1 MVPYTDKYDK
11 VGKKRLRWIHTRVN
25 YLAEECGFMDKYTP
39 PSFKVHGLC
48 ICCVQKL
55 LQTHDKAQIDV
66 SPKTQG
72 LYIRCSGLAWLCRAR
87 DKLITTRRM
96 IWNPKWLM
104 NKEMYNGML
113 HNLVYGDCAKN
124 VIYQIEH
131 FNMNLVNQQPHMQT
145 AAKIAE
151 YVVYTNYKPHLL
163 KDDIFPVPPVGYEYL
178 DMKVAAR
185 IEDDDEDE
193 VDGENVDTNQIEKL
207 GYEVCN
213 WKPELNDIV
222 AHSNFVNNGPL
233 ENVQNKLNN
242 ERMLSLLSIDGSL
255 LNNIDKLIAV
265 ADPCD
270 LCMWRKEQNPSQVLV
285 CSGAEELCTF
295 KYEFFAEWPKYL
307 WSELNKTEMLL
318 DCDTLEKYAKFMD
331 IIFSVKY
338 IERAF
343 ELKTIIDHTL
353 LSLHPHMSYP
363 VTWYDALL
371 YRYYCSPWVTPKG
384 FHLEEGEVVDEAQQS
399 D

>member
-1 MVPYTDKYDK
+1 
-11 VGKKRLRWIHTRVN
+11 
-25 YLAEECGFMDKYTP
+25 
-39 PSFKVHGLC
+39 
-48 ICCVQKL
+48 
-55 LQTHDKAQIDV
+55 
-66 SPKTQG
+66 
-72 LYIRCSGLAWLCRAR
+72 
-87 DKLITTRRM
+87 
-96 IWNPKWLM
+96 M
-104 NKEMYNGML
+104 NKEMHNGML

-124 VIYQIEH
+124 VIYQMEH

-151 YVVYTNYKPHLL
+151 YIVYTNYKPYLL

-178 DMKVAAR
+178 DMKIAAQ

-193 VDGENVDTNQIEKL
+193 VDGENVDANQIEKL

-213 WKPELNDIV
+213 WKPELNDIM
-222 AHSNFVNNGPL
+222 AHSNFVNNRPL

-270 LCMWRKEQNPSQVLV
+270 LCMWRKEQNPSHVVV

-307 WSELNKTEMLL
+307 
-318 DCDTLEKYAKFMD
+318 
-331 IIFSVKY
+331 
-338 IERAF
+338 
-343 ELKTIIDHTL
+343 
-353 LSLHPHMSYP
+353 
-363 VTWYDALL
+363 
-371 YRYYCSPWVTPKG
+371 
-384 FHLEEGEVVDEAQQS
+384 
-399 D
+399 